1 MVSAWCGTGSMRRG
15 DRLFE
20 LIEILRRARG
30 PISAEAIANELEVH
44 KRTVYR
50 DIAALMAQRVPI
62 RGEAGVGY
70 VLEAGFHM
78 PPLMLTP
85 DEIEAAILGAQWV
98 QTRGEPELAQAAAK
112 LIAKIETISPAD
124 LHTFFADPATSVSPV
139 ETTKETL
146 SSSKIRSTIRQRKK
160 IRITYRDD
168 KGNTSDRTIWPIL
181 LGYRDTG
188 RILAAWC
195 ELRED
200 FRYFRTER
208 IMSAHV
214 LNDKVPRRLDHLR
227 AEWRSAMERER
238 RRLAASS
245 TPTQRAKK

>member
-1 MVSAWCGTGSMRRG
+1 MRRG

-30 PISAEAIANELEVH
+30 PVPATAIAAELEVC

-50 DIAALMAQRVPI
+50 DVAALMAQRVPI

-85 DEIEAAILGAQWV
+85 DEIEAAVLGAQWV
-98 QTRGEPELAQAAAK
+98 QTRGEPDMRRAAAS
-112 LIAKIETISPAD
+112 LVAKIEAIAPDD
-124 LHTFFADPATSVSPV
+124 LHSFFAQPVTGVAPV
-139 ETTKETL
+139 ETPPEVL
-146 SSSKIRSTIRQRKK
+146 ASSDIRAAIRRQKK
-160 IRITYRDD
+160 IRLEYRDD
-168 KGNTSDRTIWPIL
+168 RGTLTDRIVWPVL
-181 LGYRDTG
+181 LGYRDEG

-195 ELRED
+195 ELRSG

-208 IMSAHV
+208 ITQAEI
-214 LNDKVPRRLDHLR
+214 LEDRVPKRLAQLR
-227 AEWRSAMERER
+227 ADWERAMAVERER
-238 RRLAASS
+238 YYGPGAVNAGEPASDRS
-245 TPTQRAKK
+245 

>member
-1 MVSAWCGTGSMRRG
+1 MRRG

-30 PISAEAIANELEVH
+30 PLPATAIAAELEVC

-50 DIAALMAQRVPI
+50 DVAALMAQRVPI

-98 QTRGEPELAQAAAK
+98 QTRGEPDMRRAAES
-112 LIAKIETISPAD
+112 LIAKIETIAPDD
-124 LHTFFADPATSVSPV
+124 LLSFFAQPVTSVAPV
-139 ETTKETL
+139 EPPQEAL
-146 SSSKIRSTIRQRKK
+146 SSSDIRGAIRRQKK
-160 IRITYRDD
+160 IQLEYRDD
-168 KGNTSDRTIWPIL
+168 RGAVTDRTIWPVL
-181 LGYRDTG
+181 LGYRDEG
-188 RILAAWC
+188 RIIAAWC
-195 ELRED
+195 ELRSG

-208 IMSAHV
+208 ITQAEI
-214 LNDKVPRRLDHLR
+214 LDERVPKRRAQLR
-227 AEWRSAMERER
+227 ADWERAMAAERER
-238 RRLAASS
+238 FFEKEADMEGGAPPGNR
-245 TPTQRAKK
+245 